1 MRNKFSIILL
11 LAVSFAIPNALA
23 SDSDRTAGDG
33 NSAPAAAVSTS
44 NKSESTLNNHRPGIA
59 FKTSLLGF
67 GADVAIPTTRR
78 SNVRLGFAAFN
89 YGRGFA
95 KDGVTYSGRL
105 NLRSMQALYD
115 FFPLGGGFHL
125 SPGVM
130 MYSGNQ
136 LTGNATVPG
145 GQTVSFGGADYA
157 SDPSNPLKGSGK
169 LQFSKAGPMFL
180 LGFGNLARRNEGHF
194 GMTFD
199 IGAVYQG
206 VPHTTLNFTGGA
218 CDPIGINCRDVSS
231 DPTVQSNILSEQ
243 AKINHS
249 ASPLRFYPVISF
261 GLGYKF

>member
-1 MRNKFSIILL
+1 MRNKLSVILL
-11 LAVSFAIPNALA
+11 FAASLVVSSALA
-23 SDSDRTAGDG
+23 SDSDSTA
-33 NSAPAAAVSTS
+33 AISTS
-44 NKSESTLNNHRPGIA
+44 NRSESTLNTHRPGIA

-67 GADVAIPTTRR
+67 GADVAVPMTRR
-78 SNVRLGFAAFN
+78 SNVRVGFAAFN
-89 YGRGFA
+89 YGRGFD
-95 KDGVTYSGRL
+95 KDGVSYSGRL
-105 NLRSMQALYD
+105 NLRSAQALYD
-115 FFPLGGGFHL
+115 FFLFRGGFHL

-145 GQTVSFGGADYA
+145 GQTVTFGGVDYA

-180 LGFGNLARRNEGHF
+180 IGLGNLASRSERHF
-194 GMTFD
+194 VTSFD

-206 VPHTTLNFTGGA
+206 VPRTTLNFTGGA
-218 CDPIGINCRDVSS
+218 CDPSGINCRDVSS
-231 DPTVQSNILSEQ
+231 DSTVQSNILSEQ

-261 GLGYKF
+261 GFGYKF

>member
-1 MRNKFSIILL
+1 MFNKLWIFVLI
-11 LAVSFAIPNALA
+11 AAGFAIPNVFA
-23 SDSDRTAGDG
+23 SDSDRESGDA
-33 NSAPAAAVSTS
+33 NSAATGAVSNS
-44 NKSESTLNNHRPGIA
+44 NKSESTLNTHRPGIA

-67 GADVAIPTTRR
+67 GADVAVSMTRR
-78 SNVRLGFAAFN
+78 SNVRVGFSAFN
-89 YGRGFA
+89 YGRGFD

-105 NLRSMQALYD
+105 NLRSAQALYD
-115 FFPLGGGFHL
+115 FFPFGGGFHL

-136 LTGNATVPG
+136 LTGSAIVPG
-145 GQTVSFGGADYA
+145 GQTVSFGGVDYA
-157 SDPSNPLKGSGK
+157 SDPSNPLKGNGK

-180 LGFGNLARRNEGHF
+180 LGFGNLARRSERHF

-206 VPHTTLNFTGGA
+206 VPHTTLNFAGGA
-218 CDPIGINCRDVSS
+218 CDPSGINCRDVSS

-249 ASPLRFYPVISF
+249 ASPLRFYPVISVGF
-261 GLGYKF
+261 GYKF

>member
-1 MRNKFSIILL
+1 VHNKLL
-11 LAVSFAIPNALA
+11 TSLLFAASVAVPSALA
-23 SDSDRTAGDG
+23 SDTDKTSDGS
-33 NSAPAAAVSTS
+33 SASPASISTS
-44 NKSESTLNNHRPGIA
+44 KKKESTLDNRHPGIA

-67 GADVAIPTTRR
+67 GADVAVPMTRR
-78 SNVRLGFAAFN
+78 SNLRVGFSAFN
-89 YGRGFA
+89 YGRGFD

-115 FFPLGGGFHL
+115 FFPFGGFHL

-145 GQTVSFGGADYA
+145 GQTVSFGGVDYA

-180 LGFGNLARRNEGHF
+180 IGFGNLARRGEHHF
-194 GMTFD
+194 VTTFD

-206 VPHTTLNFTGGA
+206 VPRTTLNFTGGA
-218 CDPIGINCRDVSS
+218 CDPSGINCRDVSS

-249 ASPLRFYPVISF
+249 ASPFRFYPVISF
-261 GLGYKF
+261 GFGYKF